1 MVIIG
6 GGFAG
11 INLAKKLES
20 ALFQVVLL
28 DKNNHHV
35 FQPLLYQVATAGL
48 EPEAICSPVRKI
60 LERKKDFHFRMVNVR
75 RIDIEIGR
83 VSPINL
89 VCNGT
94 ILS

>member
-1 MVIIG
+1 MRNQLDATLPGTHKPRVVIIG

-11 INLAKKLES
+11 INLVKRLDDDR
-20 ALFQVVLL
+20 FQVVLL

-60 LERKKDFHFRMVNVR
+60 LERKKDFHFHFTPLF
-75 RIDIEIGR
+75 
-83 VSPINL
+83 S
-89 VCNGT
+89 
-94 ILS
+94 